1 MLELTGQSCFF
12 KSRQIITIIILS
24 IKYSILIFPQ
34 GFIAAISPFNFTAI
48 GGNLAG
54 TPAIV
59 GNVVLWKPAST
70 AILACYGVHKIFQ
83 EAGVPDGNLSYF
95 EINLIF
101 LNVFN
106 FLIIAINLLIIAIG
120 RNGE

>member
-1 MLELTGQSCFF
+1 MV
-12 KSRQIITIIILS
+12 
-24 IKYSILIFPQ
+24 YFPQ

-70 AILACYGVHKIFQ
+70 AILACYGVQKIFQ
-83 EAGVPDGNLSYF
+83 EAGVPDGNL
-95 EINLIF
+95 NT
-101 LNVFN
+101 V
-106 FLIIAINLLIIAIG
+106 LLFW
-120 RNGE
+120 N

>member
-1 MLELTGQSCFF
+1 M
-12 KSRQIITIIILS
+12 
-24 IKYSILIFPQ
+24 
-34 GFIAAISPFNFTAI
+34 
-48 GGNLAG
+48 AG

-95 EINLIF
+95 EINLF

-106 FLIIAINLLIIAIG
+106 LLIVVIG
-120 RNGE
+120 LSGVQFGP

>member
-1 MLELTGQSCFF
+1 MPFLFLHLG
-12 KSRQIITIIILS
+12 KSLKVIYTKFL
-24 IKYSILIFPQ
+24 Q

-70 AILACYGVHKIFQ
+70 AILACYGVYKIFQ
-83 EAGVPDGNLSYF
+83 EAGVPDGNLSLML
-95 EINLIF
+95 IN
-101 LNVFN
+101 
-106 FLIIAINLLIIAIG
+106 
-120 RNGE
+120 

>member
-1 MLELTGQSCFF
+1 MPFLFVQLS
-12 KSRQIITIIILS
+12 KSSNS
-24 IKYSILIFPQ
+24 IYKINVLQ

-70 AILACYGVHKIFQ
+70 AILACYGVYKIFQ
-83 EAGVPDGNLSYF
+83 EAGVPDGNVS
-95 EINLIF
+95 LI
-101 LNVFN
+101 LN
-106 FLIIAINLLIIAIG
+106 
-120 RNGE
+120 